1 MSKFRWIL
9 VTLLALAFFGA
20 SGISPASAA
29 TATQYRD
36 LTFAPGSTV
45 LPPTT
50 GVLGGGSGGGV
61 TDGDP
66 DDIIEGNRV
75 FAVAS
80 RSPNVSIASAG
91 AAVLVWLKVGGVIL
105 LLRRLLP

>member
-1 MSKFRWIL
+1 MTKFRWLL
-9 VTLLALAFFGA
+9 VTLLALTLLSA

-29 TATQYRD
+29 IASQPRD
-36 LTFAPGSTV
+36 LILTPSSTV
-45 LPPTT
+45 VPPTS

-75 FAVAS
+75 VAMATGTS
-80 RSPNVSIASAG
+80 TLTAAPAHAAG
-91 AAVLVWLKVGGVIL
+91 LLWFKVGGVIL
-105 LLRRLLP
+105 LLRCLLP

>member
-9 VTLLALAFFGA
+9 VTLLALTLFGA

-29 TATQYRD
+29 TVIQPRN
-36 LTFAPGSTV
+36 LTLAPGSTV

-61 TDGDP
+61 SNGDP

-75 FAVAS
+75 FAVAD
-80 RSPNVSIASAG
+80 RSSTVTIASAG
-91 AAVLVWLKVGGVIL
+91 AAVLLWLKVGGVTL

>member
-1 MSKFRWIL
+1 M
-9 VTLLALAFFGA
+9 
-20 SGISPASAA
+20 
-29 TATQYRD
+29 
-36 LTFAPGSTV
+36 TV

-50 GVLGGGSGGGV
+50 GELGGGSGGGA

-75 FAVAS
+75 SAVAT
-80 RSPNVSIASAG
+80 RSSTVTFASACSV
-91 AAVLVWLKVGGVIL
+91 VLVWIKVGGVTL